1 MFSFNDYFRDIFTS
15 LSLKSV
21 TKIHFVIL
29 PIDDIDV
36 FGWYSQ
42 YPILQPY
49 VRRHVYLFLLQLANG
64 SGRSLTSLHLSR
76 IRKGKPWFPCIHLQT
91 TTRVT
96 KTGCYT
102 STYHSVT
109 LVMSS
114 VLSSCSWEMLFF
126 SSWTSP
132 SSSFTCDSLVGG
144 NESHLQK
151 WH

>member
-1 MFSFNDYFRDIFTS
+1 M
-15 LSLKSV
+15 
-21 TKIHFVIL
+21 
-29 PIDDIDV
+29 
-36 FGWYSQ
+36 
-42 YPILQPY
+42 
-49 VRRHVYLFLLQLANG
+49 YLFLLQLANG

-76 IRKGKPWFPCIHLQT
+76 IRKGKPWFPHIHLQT

-96 KTGCYT
+96 KTGCCT

-151 WH
+151 WHQTFPSSLCISDTNTVLEYLNEALKDLIVCNEALKEQSESFESCPLKHM